1 LLLEDVG
8 EDGFEGHG
16 GGGPGPVAAVHER
29 DEFLHVGV
37 VELEQGLQLGDGEV
51 GFVFVDVA
59 DEAEVAD
66 AEVGDGVVLA
76 LEGAAASGGCEFGA
90 GEEAVGA
97 GVLVALGG
105 TDGPAAAAVGRAAG
119 RIGAADGPGAAGRAV
134 GAGGGASAAG
144 FGLVGRVFGQGLA
157 SVRVRTA
164 ACCGS
169 MVSRGGW
176 FVNRAC
182 LGYLLGKGLGH
193 LGYVAGWEGVTQRSA
208 EVHRETRRERG

>member
-1 LLLEDVG
+1 MAPEGVALEEEATEPGRVLAVEAGKG
-8 EDGFEGHG
+8 EDLVG
-16 GGGPGPVAAVHER
+16 GEVVAGAVHVAGETVVFAEEIGD
-29 DEFLHVGV
+29 DEVDGA
-37 VELEQGLQLGDGEV
+37 GLV
-51 GFVFVDVA
+51 GFV
-59 DEAEVAD
+59 
-66 AEVGDGVVLA
+66 GLGGGV
-76 LEGAAASGGCEFGA
+76 
-90 GEEAVGA
+90 EAVGA